1 MDLINM
7 NITHLW
13 IHTMKPVSSLLS
25 FTLLG
30 LLSFQLHADWSGNVT
45 VQDRYFIDNALTT
58 NSAQHENYLS
68 LSSEVEFYRAWNNDE
83 SSINITPFFRVDQYD
98 EERTH
103 GDLREMYYQQTFDT
117 WELRLGI
124 SKVYWGVTESQHLVD
139 VINQTDSIE
148 SIDGEDK
155 LGQPMIMA
163 SFEKDWGT
171 VDVFIL
177 PYFRE
182 RTFQG
187 IEGRPRTSLVV
198 DTDQVSYESSDEEQ
212 NIDYALRWFHFIG
225 DLEIGLSYFNGT
237 SREPLFKLAN
247 NNGSAVLIPHYPL
260 MQQAGL
266 DAQLTTEE
274 WLWKLEVIARDW
286 QAFNATNTQL
296 IDQSFIALTGGFEYT
311 FVGIADSDADLGLVT
326 EYLYDDRNKQASS
339 FFQNDLLVGLRL
351 AMNDAESSE
360 ALLGVIYD
368 LDYQE
373 YLVSLEASRRIAD
386 SWKGTLEIRTFGKI
400 NNNSLLSGNAKDDF
414 IQLDIAYYF

>member
-1 MDLINM
+1 
-7 NITHLW
+7 
-13 IHTMKPVSSLLS
+13 MKFIQSLLSLSILSLLS
-25 FTLLG
+25 FT
-30 LLSFQLHADWSGNVT
+30 LHADWSGNVT
-45 VQDRYFIDNALTT
+45 LQDRYFINDALST
-58 NSAQHENYLS
+58 NSPQHNNYLS
-68 LSSEVEFYRAWNNDE
+68 ISSEVEFYEAWDNN
-83 SSINITPFFRVDQYD
+83 SSINITPFIRVDQYD

-148 SIDGEDK
+148 SVDGEDK
-155 LGQPMIMA
+155 LGQPMVKA
-163 SFEKDWGT
+163 SFEQDWGT
-171 VDVFIL
+171 VDIFVL

-187 IEGRPRTSLVV
+187 IEGRPRTSLIV
-198 DTDQVSYESSDEEQ
+198 DTNQASYESSNKEQ
-212 NIDYALRWFHFIG
+212 HVDYALRWFQYFG

-237 SREPLFKLAN
+237 SREPLLTLGSS
-247 NNGSAVLIPHYPL
+247 NGSPVLTPYYPL

-274 WLWKLEVIARDW
+274 WLWKLEIIARDW
-286 QAFNATNTQL
+286 QAFDNSNTQL
-296 IDQSFIALTGGFEYT
+296 IDQNFIALTGGFEYT
-311 FVGIADSDADLGLVT
+311 FVGIADSAADLGLVA

-339 FFQNDLLVGLRL
+339 FFQNDVLIGLRL

-373 YLVSLEASRRIAD
+373 HLISLEASRRFAE
-386 SWKGTLEIRTFGKI
+386 SWTATLEIRLFNQI
-400 NNNSLLSGNAKDDF
+400 DNSSLLNSIAKDDF
-414 IQLDIAYYF
+414 VQLDIAYYF

>member
-1 MDLINM
+1 
-7 NITHLW
+7 
-13 IHTMKPVSSLLS
+13 MKAIGSLLS
-25 FTLLG
+25 FSLLG
-30 LLSFQLHADWSGNVT
+30 LFSFQLQADWSGNVT
-45 VQDRYFIDNALTT
+45 VQDRYFIDDALIT
-58 NSAQHENYLS
+58 NSSQHDNYLS
-68 LSSEVEFYRAWNNDE
+68 LSSEVEFYNAWNNDD
-83 SSINITPFFRVDQYD
+83 SSITITPFVRVDQHD

-103 GDLREMYYQQTFDT
+103 GDLREMYYQQIFDT
-117 WELRLGI
+117 WELRVGI

-148 SIDGEDK
+148 STDGEDK
-155 LGQPMIMA
+155 LGQPMIKA

-171 VDVFIL
+171 VDVFVL
-177 PYFRE
+177 PYFRD

-198 DTDQVSYESSDEEQ
+198 DTDQASYESSDEEQ

-237 SREPLFKLAN
+237 SREPILILGN
-247 NNGSAVLIPHYPL
+247 SNGSAVLTPYYPL

-286 QAFNATNTQL
+286 QAFNTSGTRL
-296 IDQSFIALTGGFEYT
+296 IDQNFIALTGGFEYT

-339 FFQNDLLVGLRL
+339 FFQNDMLVALRL
-351 AMNDAESSE
+351 AVNDAESSE

-373 YLVSLEASRRIAD
+373 YLISLEASRRFAD
-386 SWKGTLEIRTFGKI
+386 SWTATLEVRTFNKI
-400 NNNSLLSGNAKDDF
+400 DNDSLLNSIAKDDF
-414 IQLDIAYYF
+414 IQLDIAYHF

>member
-1 MDLINM
+1 
-7 NITHLW
+7 
-13 IHTMKPVSSLLS
+13 MKFIQLLFPLSILSLLS
-25 FTLLG
+25 FP
-30 LLSFQLHADWSGNVT
+30 LHADWSGNVT
-45 VQDRYFIDNALTT
+45 LQDRYFINDALST
-58 NSAQHENYLS
+58 NSSQHNNYLS
-68 LSSEVEFYRAWNNDE
+68 VSSEIEFYEAWDN
-83 SSINITPFFRVDQYD
+83 SSINITPFIRVDQYD

-148 SIDGEDK
+148 SVDGEDK
-155 LGQPMIMA
+155 LGQPMVKA
-163 SFEKDWGT
+163 SFEQDWGT

-198 DTDQVSYESSDEEQ
+198 DTNQASYESSSEEQ
-212 NIDYALRWFHFIG
+212 HVDYALRWFKYFG

-237 SREPLFKLAN
+237 SREPLLTLGSS
-247 NNGSAVLIPHYPL
+247 NGSPVLTPYYPL

-274 WLWKLEVIARDW
+274 WLWKLEIIARDW
-286 QAFNATNTQL
+286 QTFDNSNTQL
-296 IDQSFIALTGGFEYT
+296 IEQSFVALTGGFEYT
-311 FVGIADSDADLGLVT
+311 FVGIAESDADLGLVA

-339 FFQNDLLVGLRL
+339 FFQNDVLIGLRL
-351 AMNDAESSE
+351 AMNDAASSE

-373 YLVSLEASRRIAD
+373 YLISLEASRRFAE
-386 SWKGTLEIRTFGKI
+386 SWTASLEIRAFNKI
-400 NNNSLLSGNAKDDF
+400 DNSSLLNSIAKDDF
-414 IQLDIAYYF
+414 VQLDIAYYF

>member
-1 MDLINM
+1 
-7 NITHLW
+7 
-13 IHTMKPVSSLLS
+13 MKFIQLLLSLSILNLLS
-25 FTLLG
+25 FT
-30 LLSFQLHADWSGNVT
+30 LHADWSGNVT
-45 VQDRYFIDNALTT
+45 LQDRYFINDALST
-58 NSAQHENYLS
+58 NSPQHNNYLS
-68 LSSEVEFYRAWNNDE
+68 ISSEVEFYEAWDNN
-83 SSINITPFFRVDQYD
+83 SSINITPFIRVDQYD

-139 VINQTDSIE
+139 VINQTDNIE
-148 SIDGEDK
+148 SVDGEDK
-155 LGQPMIMA
+155 LGQPMVKA
-163 SFEKDWGT
+163 SFEQDWGT
-171 VDVFIL
+171 VDIFVL

-187 IEGRPRTSLVV
+187 VEGRPRTSLIV
-198 DTDQVSYESSDEEQ
+198 DTNQASYESSNKEQ
-212 NIDYALRWFHFIG
+212 HVDYALRWFQYFG

-237 SREPLFKLAN
+237 SREPLLTLGSS
-247 NNGSAVLIPHYPL
+247 NGSPVLTPYYPL

-274 WLWKLEVIARDW
+274 WLWKLEIIARDW
-286 QAFNATNTQL
+286 QAFDNSNTQL
-296 IDQSFIALTGGFEYT
+296 IDQNFIALTGGFEYT
-311 FVGIADSDADLGLVT
+311 FVGIADSAADLGLVA

-339 FFQNDLLVGLRL
+339 FFQNDVLIGLRL

-373 YLVSLEASRRIAD
+373 HLISLEASRRFAE
-386 SWKGTLEIRTFGKI
+386 SWTATLEIRLFNQI
-400 NNNSLLSGNAKDDF
+400 DNSSLLNSIAKDDF
-414 IQLDIAYYF
+414 VQLDIAYYF

>member
-1 MDLINM
+1 M
-7 NITHLW
+7 NVIHSRN
-13 IHTMKPVSSLLS
+13 HTMKPLSSLLS

-30 LLSFQLHADWSGNVT
+30 LLSFQLHADWSGNIT
-45 VQDRYFIDNALTT
+45 MQDRYFIDDAKY
-58 NSAQHENYLS
+58 SSQYDNYLS
-68 LSSEVEFYRAWNNDE
+68 LSSDIEFYKALDDE
-83 SSINITPFFRVDQYD
+83 SSINITPFFRIDQHD

-148 SIDGEDK
+148 SSDGEDK
-155 LGQPMIMA
+155 LGQPMIKA

-171 VDVFIL
+171 VDVFVL

-198 DTDQVSYESSDEEQ
+198 DTDQVSYESSDEEK
-212 NIDYALRWFHFIG
+212 NIDYALRWFQFIG

-237 SREPLFKLAN
+237 SREPLFTLGN
-247 NNGSAVLIPHYPL
+247 NNGSAVLTPYYPL

-286 QAFNATNTQL
+286 QVFNNTNTQL

-339 FFQNDLLVGLRL
+339 LFQNDLLVGLRL
-351 AMNDAESSE
+351 AMNDIQSSE

-373 YLVSLEASRRIAD
+373 YLISLEASRRFAN
-386 SWKGTLEIRTFGKI
+386 SWTATLEVRTFNKI
-400 NNNSLLSGNAKDDF
+400 DNESLLNNLAKDDF
-414 IQLDIAYYF
+414 IQLDVAYHF

>member
-1 MDLINM
+1 MDLIIM
-7 NITHLW
+7 NVTHLW
-13 IHTMKPVSSLLS
+13 IHTMKPASSLLS

-45 VQDRYFIDNALTT
+45 VQDRYFIDDPLTT
-58 NSAQHENYLS
+58 NSAQYVNYLS

-187 IEGRPRTSLVV
+187 IEGRPRTSLVI

-237 SREPLFKLAN
+237 SREPLFKLGN
-247 NNGSAVLIPHYPL
+247 SNGSAVLTPHYPL

-286 QAFNATNTQL
+286 QVFNETNTQL

-373 YLVSLEASRRIAD
+373 YLISLEASRRFAD
-386 SWKGTLEIRTFGKI
+386 SWTAALEVRIFNKI
-400 NNNSLLSGNAKDDF
+400 DNDSLLNNIAKDDF
-414 IQLDIAYYF
+414 IQLDIAYHF

>member
-1 MDLINM
+1 MDLIIM
-7 NITHLW
+7 HLKRTW
-13 IHTMKPVSSLLS
+13 IYTIKPISSLLS
-25 FTLLG
+25 FSLLG

-45 VQDRYFIDNALTT
+45 MQDRYFIDDALIT
-58 NSAQHENYLS
+58 NSEQHDNYLS
-68 LSSEVEFYRAWNNDE
+68 LSSEVEFYSAWDNDE
-83 SSINITPFFRVDQYD
+83 SSITITPFLRIDQHD

-148 SIDGEDK
+148 STDGEDK
-155 LGQPMIMA
+155 LGQPMIKA
-163 SFEKDWGT
+163 SFERDWGT
-171 VDVFIL
+171 VDVFVL

-187 IEGRPRTSLVV
+187 IEGRPRTPLVV

-237 SREPLFKLAN
+237 SREPLLKPGN
-247 NNGSAVLIPHYPL
+247 SNGPAVLTPHYPL
-260 MQQAGL
+260 MQQAGV

-286 QAFNATNTQL
+286 QTFDTSGTQL
-296 IDQSFIALTGGFEYT
+296 IDQNFIALTGGFEYT

-339 FFQNDLLVGLRL
+339 FFQNDMLVALRL

-373 YLVSLEASRRIAD
+373 YLISLEASRRFAD
-386 SWKGTLEIRTFGKI
+386 SWTATLEVRTFNKI
-400 NNNSLLSGNAKDDF
+400 DNDSLLNSIAKDDF
-414 IQLDIAYYF
+414 IQLDIAYHF

>member
-1 MDLINM
+1 
-7 NITHLW
+7 
-13 IHTMKPVSSLLS
+13 MKFIQSLLSLSILSLLS
-25 FTLLG
+25 FP
-30 LLSFQLHADWSGNVT
+30 LHADWSGNVT
-45 VQDRYFIDNALTT
+45 LQDRYFINDALST
-58 NSAQHENYLS
+58 NSPQHNNYLS
-68 LSSEVEFYRAWNNDE
+68 ISSEVEFYEAWDNN
-83 SSINITPFFRVDQYD
+83 SSINITPFIRVDQYD

-148 SIDGEDK
+148 SVDGEDK
-155 LGQPMIMA
+155 LGQPMVKA
-163 SFEKDWGT
+163 SFEQDWGT
-171 VDVFIL
+171 VDIFVL

-187 IEGRPRTSLVV
+187 VEGRPRTSLIV
-198 DTDQVSYESSDEEQ
+198 DTNQASYESSNKEQ
-212 NIDYALRWFHFIG
+212 HVDYALRWFQYFG

-237 SREPLFKLAN
+237 SREPLLTLGSS
-247 NNGSAVLIPHYPL
+247 NGSPVLTPYYPL

-274 WLWKLEVIARDW
+274 WLWKLEIIARDW
-286 QAFNATNTQL
+286 QAFDNSNTQL
-296 IDQSFIALTGGFEYT
+296 IDQNFIALTGGFEYT
-311 FVGIADSDADLGLVT
+311 FVGIADSAADLGLVA

-339 FFQNDLLVGLRL
+339 FFQNDVLIGLRL

-373 YLVSLEASRRIAD
+373 HLISLEASRRFAE
-386 SWKGTLEIRTFGKI
+386 SWTATLEIRLFNQI
-400 NNNSLLSGNAKDDF
+400 DNSSLLNSIAKDDF
-414 IQLDIAYYF
+414 VQLDIAYYF